1 MALLPEE
8 EEEEDLFAPPA
19 KYIIYRVFP
28 HVIKNKIGTK
38 SDNLILLTVGQ
49 H

>member
-1 MALLPEE
+1 LPQERLEE

-28 HVIKNKIGTK
+28 HVIKTK
-38 SDNLILLTVGQ
+38 
-49 H
+49 